1 MAKTSE
7 IIDSLKICANLETD
21 CSDCIYEKEKNPKCY
36 NQLKRRAVVELEYLE
51 NENRFLRREKSERD
65 R

>member
-21 CSDCIYEKEKNPKCY
+21 CSGCIYENEKNPKCY
-36 NQLKRRAVVELEYLE
+36 NKLKRRAVVELEYLE
-51 NENRFLRREKSERD
+51 NQNRFLRREKSERD